1 MKNKIKIP
9 VEQIYAGSIVEVY
22 VSENQISREF
32 TQWNSKSRE
41 QRRSTNIVEISRE
54 YISGIL

>member
-1 MKNKIKIP
+1 MRNKIKIP